1 MFIDSTYFVGEIS
14 IPNATSANVTSIN
27 QAIEQYEKEI
37 LIQLLGYKLYS
48 LLVDDCT
55 DGVPETQIYKDLVDG
70 AEFDLEYHGE
80 AITMKWEGLRNA
92 SKLSLLAYYAF
103 FKYVE
108 REVTHLSGTG
118 VILTPSGKGVRAS
131 SVNKLCNAWERMR
144 SLYGVVPPNY
154 KPYFSYPIKGKN
166 LPCVFSCE
174 PSAYNFLFTN
184 RSDYPD
190 WVFTPQWNINQFGI

>member
-14 IPNATSANVTSIN
+14 IPNATTANVTSIN

-48 LLVDDCT
+48 LLVADCT
-55 DGVPETQIYKDLVDG
+55 DGVPATQIYIDLVNG
-70 AEFDLEYHGE
+70 AEFDLEYRGE
-80 AITMKWEGLRNA
+80 TIPMKWEGLKNA
-92 SKLSLLAYYAF
+92 AKLSLLAYYTF

-108 REVTHLSGTG
+108 RDVTHLSGTG

-131 SVNKLCNAWERMR
+131 SVNKLVNAWERMR
-144 SLYGVVPPNY
+144 TLYGILPPTY
-154 KPYFSYPIKGKN
+154 KPYFSRPLKGEN
-166 LPCVFSCE
+166 LPCVFNCE

-184 RSDYPD
+184 KSDYPD
-190 WVFTPQWNINQFGI
+190 WMFTPQWNINQFGI